1 MSLVSEVSIE
11 DFQKLDVR
19 VGVVK
24 SAERIEG
31 TKLLRLIVDVGG
43 QERQIISGIA
53 PWYAPEQLV
62 GKKVV
67 VLANLKPKKIRGFES
82 QGMILA
88 AGCEEGQRPFILTVD
103 GEAPSGSKVC

>member
-1 MSLVSEVSIE
+1 MEEITIE
-11 DFQKLDVR
+11 EFQKLDIR

-31 TKLLRLIVDVGG
+31 TKLLKLIVDLGG

-53 PWYAPEQLV
+53 PWYSPEQLV
-62 GKKVV
+62 GKKVI
-67 VLANLKPKKIRGFES
+67 VLANLKPKKIRGYES

-88 AGCEEGQRPFILTVD
+88 AGCEEGQRPFVLTVD
-103 GEAPSGSKVC
+103 GDAPAGSKVC